1 MTPAANHLPIR
12 VDRAADVVVRVVSCG
27 LVVIFI
33 GFIGAVGA
41 ATPAN
46 SQIAPQI
53 ESSINASSDA
63 RMLLEAYEL
72 VYDFDNEIVT
82 AIGGVEIHYDG
93 FTVEAGQVTYY
104 QRSGRLI
111 ASGGVRIIEPD
122 GNIITATQADITD
135 DLRDGFVENINV
147 QTVGRARF
155 AARSAERRDGN
166 ITIFDNGVYTACE
179 PCRDEPDR
187 PPLWQVKATKI
198 IVNREEKTVNY
209 ENASLEFYGV
219 PIAWLPFLFHPDPTV
234 KRKTGFL
241 QPDAGYAKALGFS
254 AATPFFWNIAPDK
267 DITFIPTV
275 YSNQGFLGQV
285 EWRQR
290 LMNGSYNIR
299 LAGILQ
305 QDIAE
310 FVDENGDRL
319 SGYRKERGA
328 VQTSGRFHI
337 NNRWTWGWDLLA
349 SSDRTFGRDYSIPGA
364 TERDVANTI
373 YLTGM
378 SEQNYF
384 DLRAYAF
391 KVQREDTVETDVIT
405 NIGIAHD
412 DQSEQAIVHPIL
424 DHSYIFG
431 QPVFGGELQIQS
443 NVTSLTRAEHDLR
456 TTPAV
461 NYYTGVAGTFTR
473 ASTDISWQRTLVGM
487 GGQMFT
493 PFAYLKADVSWLTP
507 ELALPGDPHGLIKN
521 EALGRAMPAVGLEY
535 RWPFL
540 ATGGPATQTFGP
552 IAQIIVR
559 PDETHI
565 GALPNEDAQSLIFD
579 DSILFSRD
587 KFSGYDRLEGGT
599 RANAGFTYQA
609 RFSNGATFNALF
621 GQSYHLTG
629 VNSFAQS
636 DVSLSGV
643 GSGLESDTS
652 DLVGG
657 IVFNNG
663 HGFSVVARGRFDDGN
678 LDLNRGEITA
688 NAVYGRSNASIGI
701 VHERKQPTL
710 GISDDRQEVSGRA
723 VVALN
728 DNWAVSG
735 SLVYDMENKSQVKHT
750 IGLAFDNECFNLSA
764 TYSSTRDTYDDLV
777 ENKQFFVR
785 FNLRTIGDSNLS
797 YKLEE

>member
-1 MTPAANHLPIR
+1 MTPAANHLP
-12 VDRAADVVVRVVSCG
+12 VEADRAAGVAVRAISCS
-27 LVVIFI
+27 LILI
-33 GFIGAVGA
+33 SIGAACAV
-41 ATPAN
+41 TPAI

-53 ESSINASSDA
+53 EGPINTSSNA
-63 RMLLEAYEL
+63 RMVLEANEL
-72 VYDFDNEIVT
+72 VYDFDNEIVS

-93 FTVEAGQVTYY
+93 YTVEADKVTYY

-111 ASGGVRIIEPD
+111 ASGGVRIVEPD
-122 GNIITATQADITD
+122 GNIVTGSQADITD

-155 AARSAERRDGN
+155 AARSADRRDGN
-166 ITIFDNGVYTACE
+166 ITIFNNGVYTACK
-179 PCRDEPDR
+179 PCLENPER

-198 IVNREEKTVNY
+198 IVNQQEKTVNY
-209 ENASLEFYGV
+209 ENASLEFYGI
-219 PIAWLPFLFHPDPTV
+219 PIAWLPFLVHPDPTV

-241 QPDAGYAKALGFS
+241 QPNFGYANALGFS
-254 AATPFFWNIAPDK
+254 ASAPFFWNIAPDK
-267 DITFIPTV
+267 DITFVPTV
-275 YSNQGFLGQV
+275 YSKQGFLGQV

-305 QDIAE
+305 QDITE

-319 SGYRKERGA
+319 AGFREHRGA
-328 VQTSGRFHI
+328 IQSSGRFRI
-337 NNRWTWGWDLLA
+337 NNRWTWGWDVLA

-364 TERDVANTI
+364 TERDETNTI

-384 DLRAYAF
+384 DLRAFAF

-405 NIGIAHD
+405 AVETVHD
-412 DQSEQAIVHPIL
+412 DQSEQAIIHPIL
-424 DHSYIFG
+424 DHGYIFG
-431 QPVFGGELQIQS
+431 QSVLGGELQIQS
-443 NVTSLTRAEHDLR
+443 NLTSLTRAEHDLR
-456 TTPAV
+456 TTPTI

-473 ASTDISWQRTLVGM
+473 ASTDVSWQRTLVGM

-493 PFAYLKADVSWLTP
+493 PFAYVKADVSWLTP

-521 EALGRAMPAVGLEY
+521 EALGRAMPAIGLEY

-565 GALPNEDAQSLIFD
+565 GDLPNEDAQSLIFD

-587 KFSGYDRLEGGT
+587 KFSGNDRLEGGT
-599 RANAGFTYQA
+599 RANVGFTYQA
-609 RFSNGATFNALF
+609 RFSNGASFDALF

-629 VNSFAQS
+629 VNSFAQK

-643 GSGLESDTS
+643 GSGLESDVS
-652 DLVGG
+652 DFVGR
-657 IVFNNG
+657 IEFNNG
-663 HGFSVVARGRFDDGN
+663 HGFSVTARGRFDDGDLN
-678 LDLNRGEITA
+678 LNRGEINA
-688 NAVYGRSNASIGI
+688 KAVYGRSNASVGV
-701 VHERKQPTL
+701 VHVRKQPTL
-710 GISDDRQEVSGRA
+710 GIVDDRQEISGRA
-723 VVALN
+723 TVALD

-735 SLVYDMENKSQVKHT
+735 SLVYDMENNAQVTHS

-764 TYSSTRDTYDDLV
+764 TYSRTRDEYDDLV
-777 ENKQFFVR
+777 ENKQFMVR

-797 YKLEE
+797 YKLDE